1 MAIAY
6 IAYAPAS
13 TLNQQHLQWEP
24 LDLYLTFAKR
34 VSPWLCLPKE
44 MSNLYFEDPD
54 FMLIKFTSNPPKNNT
69 VYKKPNPTKGSGSY
83 PNWSKLMKKNS
94 MTF

>member
-54 FMLIKFTSNPPKNNT
+54 FMLIKFTSNPPKKILFTRNLT
-69 VYKKPNPTKGSGSY
+69 RQKGVVPILIGAS
-83 PNWSKLMKKNS
+83 
-94 MTF
+94 